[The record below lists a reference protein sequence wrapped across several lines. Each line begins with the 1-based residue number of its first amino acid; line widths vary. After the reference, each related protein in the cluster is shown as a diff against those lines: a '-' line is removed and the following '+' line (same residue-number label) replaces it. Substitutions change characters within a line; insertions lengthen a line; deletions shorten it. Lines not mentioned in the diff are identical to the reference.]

1 MYEVDYYIHGAQS
14 ERNSIKE
21 LLLTTTL
28 SMGGSTD
35 DESNLNIPLG
45 LVMKVLADDEMHSGM
60 IRGINTQD
68 PTCIVLRVV
77 TKDCFILHDALLDC
91 FRDIKIEV
99 DEDVENVPWPF

>member
-14 ERNSIKE
+14 QRNSIKE

-45 LVMKVLADDEMHSGM
+45 LVMKVLTDDEMHSGM
-60 IRGINTQD
+60 RCN
-68 PTCIVLRVV
+68 
-77 TKDCFILHDALLDC
+77 
-91 FRDIKIEV
+91 
-99 DEDVENVPWPF
+99 